1 MLSMEREKKI
11 VNLVNQKGI
20 VSVEEVMS
28 LSHISKTT
36 AHRYIS
42 ALDARKQI
50 VKIRGGAR
58 SILPEGSA
66 AATPTCEEEPSLETK
81 DLFSQEEKRRIAQ
94 AAQSLISP
102 GDRIMLDSGS
112 TTLELAKVL
121 DKNLHGTLITND
133 LRIAITLGSHQNLDM
148 LFVGGMIRKGFY
160 SSYSYFA
167 ESMLNCL
174 VIDKLFFSVDAVSP
188 DLSLMNY
195 TLDDINL
202 KKNCISKAKEA
213 ILLCDHSKFSANARF
228 AFEKLD
234 AVSTIIV
241 DSGLSPDI
249 QRRLRRLGK
258 RLLIV

>member
-1 MLSMEREKKI
+1 MLSLEREKKI
-11 VNLVNQKGI
+11 VDLVNKKGI
-20 VSVEEVMS
+20 VSVEELMS

-42 ALDARKQI
+42 TLDARKQI
-50 VKIRGGAR
+50 VKVRGGAR

-66 AATPTCEEEPSLETK
+66 AFPAYEEEPPLATK
-81 DLFSQEEKRRIAQ
+81 DSFSQEEKRRIAQ
-94 AAQSLISP
+94 AARSLISP

-112 TTLELAKVL
+112 TTLELAKIL
-121 DKNLHGTLITND
+121 DKDLHGTLITND
-133 LRIAITLGSHQNLDM
+133 LRIAMTLGAHRHLDM

-167 ESMLNCL
+167 EAMLNSL
-174 VIDKLFFSVDAVSP
+174 VIDKLFFSVDAISP
-188 DLSLMNY
+188 DLSLLNY

-202 KKNCISKAKEA
+202 KKSCISKAGEA

-249 QRRLRRLGK
+249 QRQLRRLGK
-258 RLLIV
+258 QLLIV